1 MAIPRTY
8 RAEAIVLKGLDLGEA
23 DRVVTLYTRHFGKVR
38 AIAKGARRPTS
49 RLAGHVEPLAHATFL
64 IAKGR
69 ELDVITQAETR
80 AAYRAL
86 REDLLSTAAGWYLAE
101 LVDRFTVERHPSAPT
116 FELFATALRHLD
128 LGTYAPGLVCRWFDL
143 HLLDRAGFRP
153 ELGRCVL
160 CDRALEETAHLFSPA
175 AGGVVCRSC
184 RALAEGSLGILTVR
198 GLKALRYLLR
208 SEFAE
213 AALLRIDAA
222 LAVELERHLRGFLQH
237 VLDREVNA
245 ARLLDDVRALS
256 AASAGA

>member
-23 DRVVTLYTRHFGKVR
+23 DRVITLYTRHFGKVR

-64 IAKGR
+64 LAKGR
-69 ELDVITQAETR
+69 DLDVVTQAELRET
-80 AAYRAL
+80 YRAL
-86 REDLLSTAAGWYLAE
+86 REDLLSTAAGWYVAE
-101 LVDRFTVERHPSAPT
+101 LVDRFTVDRHPSAPT

-128 LGTYAPGLVCRWFDL
+128 AGHPPGLVCRWFDL

-153 ELGRCVL
+153 ELGRCAH
-160 CDRALEETAHLFSPA
+160 CGRALEETEQVFSPS
-175 AGGVVCRSC
+175 AGGVLGREC
-184 RALAEGSLGILTVR
+184 RARAEGSVAILTVR

-213 AALLRIDAA
+213 ASRLRIDPA
-222 LAVELERHLRGFLQH
+222 LAIELERHMRTFLQH
-237 VLDREVNA
+237 VLDRDVNA
-245 ARLLDDVRALS
+245 ARLLDDVRQLR
-256 AASAGA
+256 AGAIA

>member
-49 RLAGHVEPLAHATFL
+49 RLAGHVEPLAHATFQL
-64 IAKGR
+64 AKGR

-86 REDLLSTAAGWYLAE
+86 REDLLSTAAGWYVAE

-128 LGTYAPGLVCRWFDL
+128 VGYGPTLVCRWFDL

-175 AGGVVCRSC
+175 AGGVVCARC
-184 RALAEGSLGILTVR
+184 RAHAEGGVGILTVR

-208 SEFAE
+208 SDFAE
-213 AALLRIDAA
+213 ARHLRIDVA
-222 LAVELERHLRGFLQH
+222 LGAELERHLRSFLQH
-237 VLDREVNA
+237 VLDRDVNA
-245 ARLLDDVRALS
+245 ARLLDDVRALT
-256 AASAGA
+256 ASATA